1 MAFSPRIHILV
12 GIDIQNGFMSGGG
25 LAISNGHEVI
35 RPWNEIVQKF
45 PAERVFFSRDSHP
58 EGHLSFASSHGLT
71 FAPPPLPT
79 ATWTLPDG
87 TAHTQNVWPIH
98 CVIGTRDHMIHKDV
112 IVPEGASIIDKGLLK
127 NVDSYSIAGDAHG
140 HKFEKTDYEEK
151 VRAVG
156 ATHAIFMGLAL
167 GFCVTASAKDTQKMG
182 IQSYVVLDGCRAIDA
197 HQDSENLEA
206 QVTELTNAGVIVVQ
220 SISDLPAWMFPQVAA
235 EDKSSSCALE

>member
-1 MAFSPRIHILV
+1 M
-12 GIDIQNGFMSGGG
+12 
-25 LAISNGHEVI
+25 
-35 RPWNEIVQKF
+35 
-45 PAERVFFSRDSHP
+45 
-58 EGHLSFASSHGLT
+58 
-71 FAPPPLPT
+71 

-87 TAHTQNVWPIH
+87 TVHIQNVWPVH
-98 CVIGTRDHMIHKDV
+98 CVIGTRDQKIHESV
-112 IVPEGASIIDKGLLK
+112 IVPEGATIIDKGLLK

-140 HKFEKTDYEEK
+140 HKFEKTLYEEK

-167 GFCVTASAKDTQKMG
+167 GFCVTASAIDTQKMG

-235 EDKSSSCALE
+235 EDKSSTSALE